1 MLYLDNAATTPMSLP
16 VCKAMWQYMINDY
29 GNPSSIYECG
39 RNNKRAVEEARANIA
54 GLIGTEADN
63 IYFTSG
69 GTESDNW
76 ALEAAVAGKHS
87 GTIIVSEIEHPA
99 ILNKCRD
106 LEKRGY
112 NIEYLRCTS
121 DGIIDI
127 EDLRR
132 KIKDDTLLI
141 SVMLVN
147 NEIGTIQPL
156 MQVSAVASEYG
167 IPVHTD
173 AVAAFGHIDID
184 VHKLGVSMLSV
195 SAHKI
200 CGPKG
205 VGFLYTDR
213 ELEPLIYGGGQEKN
227 MRSGTENV
235 PGIAGLGV
243 AAKEMY
249 TDHSAKMEY
258 LTGLKDYLID
268 RASELEGVTVNSL
281 KGAEGAPQIVSLSFE
296 GVRSEVLLHA
306 LEEKGIYVSSG
317 SACSSNHPAISGTLK
332 AIGVKKELLDSTLRF
347 SFGMFNKKEEIDY
360 AVDVLKE
367 LLPVLR
373 RFTIK

>member
-76 ALEAAVAGKHS
+76 ALEAAVAGKHG
-87 GTIIVSEIEHPA
+87 GTIIVSGIEHPA

-213 ELEPLIYGGGQEKN
+213 
-227 MRSGTENV
+227 
-235 PGIAGLGV
+235 
-243 AAKEMY
+243 
-249 TDHSAKMEY
+249 
-258 LTGLKDYLID
+258 
-268 RASELEGVTVNSL
+268 
-281 KGAEGAPQIVSLSFE
+281 
-296 GVRSEVLLHA
+296 
-306 LEEKGIYVSSG
+306 
-317 SACSSNHPAISGTLK
+317 
-332 AIGVKKELLDSTLRF
+332 
-347 SFGMFNKKEEIDY
+347 
-360 AVDVLKE
+360 
-367 LLPVLR
+367 
-373 RFTIK
+373 